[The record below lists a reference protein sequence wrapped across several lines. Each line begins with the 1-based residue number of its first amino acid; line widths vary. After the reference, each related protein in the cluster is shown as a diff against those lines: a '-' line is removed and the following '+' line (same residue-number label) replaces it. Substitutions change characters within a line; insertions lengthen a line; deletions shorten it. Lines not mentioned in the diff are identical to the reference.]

1 MPMIIPFIPLI
12 AAVAAPLLSKAIGG
26 AGGGAEGGGAKAAS
40 APAAAAA
47 AKNLFN
53 PEQITQ
59 AQDRYKQAGT
69 AKWNQILS
77 NMGAGGGTGGPDVT
91 TQIGNQA
98 SSLGTALAGLNTDSG
113 YGDNPMS
120 NLDAIMKGVEGGIA
134 PKYSVY

>member
-1 MPMIIPFIPLI
+1 MPMLIPFIPLI

-26 AGGGAEGGGAKAAS
+26 AGGGAKEAKAA
-40 APAAAAA
+40 PAQAAQAAA
-47 AKNLFN
+47 AKNLFA

-59 AQDRYKQAGT
+59 AQDRYKQQGT

-98 SSLGTALAGLNTDSG
+98 NSLGTALGQLNTDSG
-113 YGDNPMS
+113 YGDQPMN
-120 NLDAIMKGVEGGIA
+120 NLDAILKGVEGGIA
-134 PKYSVY
+134 PKYAVY